1 MDHVTILRNGLE
13 EKAERN
19 LSPTRVIRAIASL
32 ALKWNFN
39 CFFILTEP
47 KFGKEQLFHI
57 VIWKAN
63 I

>member
-32 ALKWNFN
+32 ALKWNFI
-39 CFFILTEP
+39 CFFH
-47 KFGKEQLFHI
+47 FD
-57 VIWKAN
+57 
-63 I
+63 